1 MTRRVGAE
9 RWTTQLIADMLRAK
23 PSLLRE
29 PILHEDLDTASRSHL
44 PPRYLDAVR
53 LWQALLESG
62 DVDVVIAA
70 LGNADLYMRTM
81 CPLDVLLL
89 TPRGEL

>member
-1 MTRRVGAE
+1 MPV
-9 RWTTQLIADMLRAK
+9 TTQLLASMLRAK

-29 PILHEDLDTASRSHL
+29 PILHEDLDIAARQQPAPQYLAAVKRWRS
-44 PPRYLDAVR
+44 
-53 LWQALLESG
+53 LLATG

-70 LGNADLYMRTM
+70 LENASEPLRTM

-89 TPRGEL
+89 TPRGEM

>member
-1 MTRRVGAE
+1 
-9 RWTTQLIADMLRAK
+9 MLRAK

-29 PILHEDLDTASRSHL
+29 PILTEDLDTAARSHL

-53 LWQALLESG
+53 RWQALLAEG
-62 DVDVVIAA
+62 DVDVVIDA
-70 LGNADLYMRTM
+70 LESADEPLRTM

-89 TPRGEL
+89 TPRGEM